1 VNPET
6 EEFWVI
12 DYRIYDPETDGKDKY
27 QHVADMLESCIEKCT
42 KGELEIRT
50 VLMDRWYA
58 VTKLMVKIHR
68 AGLLFY
74 CPIKLNRAVSEV
86 KPDQKYRYQKAEDLT
101 WTEAE
106 SDLGKAVHLR
116 ESPQD
121 FVVKLFR
128 IALFTEGA
136 ELIVTNDTSLL
147 DAQAV
152 QQVQGLRWKVE
163 QFHRELKQVT
173 GIEAC
178 QCRNNRSQRNHIGC
192 ALLVWLCLKRYAR
205 QMFATVYQLK
215 QGLLDDYLRQKL
227 RSPSLVF
234 S

>member
-1 VNPET
+1 
-6 EEFWVI
+6 
-12 DYRIYDPETDGKDKY
+12 
-27 QHVADMLESCIEKCT
+27 MLESCLEKCT
-42 KGELEIRT
+42 KGELELRT

-86 KPDQKYRYQKAEDLT
+86 KTEQKYPYQKAEDLT

-106 SDLGKAVHLR
+106 SDLGKVVHLR

-121 FVVKLFR
+121 FVSKLFR
-128 IALFTEGA
+128 IAVSTDST
-136 ELIVTNDTSLL
+136 ELIVTNATSLL

-152 QQVQGLRWKVE
+152 RKAQGLRWKVE

-178 QCRNNRSQRNHIGC
+178 QGRNNRSQRNHSGC
-192 ALLVWLCLKRYAR
+192 ALLVWLCLKRYAK
-205 QMFATVYQLK
+205 QMFTTVYQLK
-215 QGLLDDYLRQKL
+215 QGLLDDYLKQQL
-227 RSPSLVF
+227 RSPSLLF